1 MTDVRKSRRTRLPKA
16 SSMLLTDQRRRKDGT
31 QIWKLAYPSV
41 FDPDHSKRPGSIC
54 VPGTND
60 LQHTRRESP
69 KELSRPLAR
78 ERDITSR
85 SESRCRRQ
93 LYKAGGAF
101 SLSRRLLLASA
112 ASNPTTVLSARVFSA
127 RVTPTASHCASC
139 LFSSRLGSRFDS
151 RSNPSE
157 IARALPGPAPPLSR
171 FSRHG
176 EGKDYTLAFGVGVV
190 TRAVLCMT
198 KYRTFG
204 SSWFRLKPK
213 RDPPF
218 PLRDLLGS
226 RRQVR
231 ADTRRSLTLVRDLLP
246 NPHSCSGYNHQR
258 RLPIDVDAG
267 TRTDCARSTKPRAK
281 DPVQYAETQTHTCAH
296 DRRAD
301 YLIAR

>member
-101 SLSRRLLLASA
+101 SLPRRLLLASA

-127 RVTPTASHCASC
+127 RVIPTASHCASC
-139 LFSSRLGSRFDS
+139 PLSSRLGSRFDS

-176 EGKDYTLAFGVGVV
+176 EGEDYTRAFGVGVV
-190 TRAVLCMT
+190 TRAAFCGT
-198 KYRTFG
+198 KCRTLG
-204 SSWFRLKPK
+204 SSWFRPLPK
-213 RDPPF
+213 HDPPF
-218 PLRDLLGS
+218 SLRDLPGS

-231 ADTRRSLTLVRDLLP
+231 VDTR
-246 NPHSCSGYNHQR
+246 C
-258 RLPIDVDAG
+258 
-267 TRTDCARSTKPRAK
+267 
-281 DPVQYAETQTHTCAH
+281 
-296 DRRAD
+296 
-301 YLIAR
+301 

>member
-1 MTDVRKSRRTRLPKA
+1 MS
-16 SSMLLTDQRRRKDGT
+16 
-31 QIWKLAYPSV
+31 LA
-41 FDPDHSKRPGSIC
+41 PD
-54 VPGTND
+54 TAEN
-60 LQHTRRESP
+60 
-69 KELSRPLAR
+69 LA
-78 ERDITSR
+78 
-85 SESRCRRQ
+85 
-93 LYKAGGAF
+93 KF
-101 SLSRRLLLASA
+101 SAALASV
-112 ASNPTTVLSARVFSA
+112 ASNPTTALTARFLFDRGIVSISAR
-127 RVTPTASHCASC
+127 
-139 LFSSRLGSRFDS
+139 SRAT
-151 RSNPSE
+151 RSLAHAC
-157 IARALPGPAPPLSR
+157 ARASIPVRTRYEPGWAPPRPAPPLSR
-171 FSRHG
+171 FRVTGRVRTTRAPSVR
-176 EGKDYTLAFGVGVV
+176 VVV

-231 ADTRRSLTLVRDLLP
+231 AEARRSLTLVRDLLP

>member
-41 FDPDHSKRPGSIC
+41 FDPDHSKRPRSIC

-101 SLSRRLLLASA
+101 SLPRRLLLASA

-127 RVTPTASHCASC
+127 RVIPTASHCASC

-171 FSRHG
+171 FLRHG

-190 TRAVLCMT
+190 TRVAFCVYNTKCRRKAASWLLRSMTLRSHFGTCPAPAGKCALKRAV
-198 KYRTFG
+198 
-204 SSWFRLKPK
+204 
-213 RDPPF
+213 
-218 PLRDLLGS
+218 
-226 RRQVR
+226 
-231 ADTRRSLTLVRDLLP
+231 RSLSFANKAQPFALARVIIIRVDYQSTRMQETEKISHRP
-246 NPHSCSGYNHQR
+246 PAACEKSGELCH
-258 RLPIDVDAG
+258 
-267 TRTDCARSTKPRAK
+267 
-281 DPVQYAETQTHTCAH
+281 
-296 DRRAD
+296 
-301 YLIAR
+301 

>member
-101 SLSRRLLLASA
+101 SLPRRLLLANA

-127 RVTPTASHCASC
+127 RVIPTASHCASC

-190 TRAVLCMT
+190 TRAAFCVYTTKCRRKAASWLLRSMT
-198 KYRTFG
+198 LRSHFG
-204 SSWFRLKPK
+204 TCLA
-213 RDPPF
+213 
-218 PLRDLLGS
+218 L
-226 RRQVR
+226 
-231 ADTRRSLTLVRDLLP
+231 
-246 NPHSCSGYNHQR
+246 
-258 RLPIDVDAG
+258 AG
-267 TRTDCARSTKPRAK
+267 KCARKRAV
-281 DPVQYAETQTHTCAH
+281 PSLSFAH
-296 DRRAD
+296 NT
-301 YLIAR
+301 

>member
-101 SLSRRLLLASA
+101 SLPRRLLLASA

-127 RVTPTASHCASC
+127 RVIPTASHCASC

-190 TRAVLCMT
+190 TRVAFCMT
-198 KYRTFG
+198 KCRTFG
-204 SSWFRLKPK
+204 SSWFRPQPK
-213 RDPPF
+213 HDPQF
-218 PLRDLLGS
+218 PLRDLPGS

-231 ADTRRSLTLVRDLLP
+231 AEARRSFTLVREQSATLR
-246 NPHSCSGYNHQR
+246 SRAGYNHPR

-267 TRTDCARSTKPRAK
+267 S
-281 DPVQYAETQTHTCAH
+281 
-296 DRRAD
+296 
-301 YLIAR
+301 

>member
-1 MTDVRKSRRTRLPKA
+1 MTAIRKSRRTRLPKA

-101 SLSRRLLLASA
+101 SLPRRLLLASA

-127 RVTPTASHCASC
+127 RVIPTASHCASC

-151 RSNPSE
+151 CSNPSE

-176 EGKDYTLAFGVGVV
+176 EGEDYT
-190 TRAVLCMT
+190 
-198 KYRTFG
+198 RTFG
-204 SSWFRLKPK
+204 AGCSHKSRILCIHHKMPPQSGVLAPSEH
-213 RDPPF
+213 DPSF
-218 PLRDLLGS
+218 PLRDLPSS

-231 ADTRRSLTLVRDLLP
+231 A
-246 NPHSCSGYNHQR
+246 
-258 RLPIDVDAG
+258 
-267 TRTDCARSTKPRAK
+267 
-281 DPVQYAETQTHTCAH
+281 
-296 DRRAD
+296 
-301 YLIAR
+301 